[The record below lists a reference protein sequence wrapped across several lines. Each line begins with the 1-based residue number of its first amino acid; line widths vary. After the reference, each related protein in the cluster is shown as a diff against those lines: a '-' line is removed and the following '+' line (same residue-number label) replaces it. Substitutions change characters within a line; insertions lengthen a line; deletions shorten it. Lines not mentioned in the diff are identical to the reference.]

1 MKNKIKLGTSACVL
15 GQTVRY
21 DGGHKRSAF
30 VDNHVSQYYELL
42 PICPEVG
49 MGMPV
54 PRPTIHIRM
63 INDQARLV
71 DSKNADIDHT
81 EKNEAFFEKMR
92 KNIEPLDGY
101 ILAAKSPTCG
111 LERIKVYDEGGTLIH
126 RKGHGMFVDLLQKH
140 FPHLPLE
147 EDGRLND
154 QGLRECFF
162 TKVSAYHD
170 FKRSVLSEPSINAL
184 MQFHSR
190 YKFLVMA
197 YSPQTYQALGR
208 FVANIDESNLE
219 RELLEYLTRLLAL
232 LSKPTNRKKHTNVL
246 MHIQGFFKQQLDKD
260 DKSEL
265 TEQIEQYRKGRVP
278 LLAPVTL
285 LNHFKRKY
293 PIEYL
298 DNQVYFEPYPLELG
312 INA

>member
-1 MKNKIKLGTSACVL
+1 MSKMKLGTSACVL

-30 VDNHVSQYYELL
+30 VSKNVAEHFELV
-42 PICPEVG
+42 PFCPEVG

-54 PRPTIHIRM
+54 PRPTIHIRE
-63 INDQARLV
+63 INETQRLV
-71 DSKNADIDHT
+71 DSKNKDIDHT
-81 EKNEAFFEKMR
+81 EKNVQFFEQIKAR
-92 KNIEPLDGY
+92 IEKLDGFL
-101 ILAAKSPTCG
+101 LAAKSPTCG
-111 LERIKVYDEGGTLIH
+111 LERIKIYDADGKLIH
-126 RKGHGMFVDLLQKH
+126 RKGTGMFVQLLQAH

-170 FKRSVLSEPSINAL
+170 FRNTVLSDISKNAL
-184 MQFHSR
+184 IQFHSR

-197 YSPQTYQALGR
+197 YSPQTYQELGR
-208 FVANIDESNLE
+208 FVA
-219 RELLEYLTRLLAL
+219 ELDDDSIKSGVSDYLTRLMRL

-246 MHIQGFFKQQLDKD
+246 MHIQGFFKQQLDKE

-265 TEQIEQYRKGRVP
+265 SQQIEQYRKGLIP
-278 LLAPVTL
+278 LLAPITL
-285 LNHFKRKY
+285 LNHFRRKY
-293 PIEYL
+293 PVEYL
-298 DNQVYFEPYPLELG
+298 ENQVYFQPYPMELG